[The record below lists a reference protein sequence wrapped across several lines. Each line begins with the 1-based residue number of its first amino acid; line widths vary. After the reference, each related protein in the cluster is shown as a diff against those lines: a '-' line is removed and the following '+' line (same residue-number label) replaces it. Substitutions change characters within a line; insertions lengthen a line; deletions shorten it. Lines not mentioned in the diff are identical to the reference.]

1 MPAVSERQRR
11 FMGAELSRKRAGKK
25 TKTGM
30 SESQLEDYATMKHG
44 KHMKS
49 HGTMTKGGYGD
60 IGAKR
65 QEESVKVGGFK
76 AGSTVKASAKL

>member
-1 MPAVSERQRR
+1 MASMRKAHPGYGGKRLN
-11 FMGAELSRKRAGKK
+11 AEF
-25 TKTGM
+25 
-30 SESQLEDYATMKHG
+30 YATENKMKHG

-49 HGTMTKGGYGD
+49 HGTMTKGSYGD

-76 AGSTVKASAKL
+76 AGSTVKASGKL